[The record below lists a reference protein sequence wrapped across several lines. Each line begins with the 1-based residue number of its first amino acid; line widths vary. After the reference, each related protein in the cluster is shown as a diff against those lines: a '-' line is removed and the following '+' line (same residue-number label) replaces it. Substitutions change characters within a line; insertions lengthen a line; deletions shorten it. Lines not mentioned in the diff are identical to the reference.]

1 MLCENMR
8 RIGCISENQLEE
20 YCDVERTDASQGSAR
35 GDKSPRGISGI
46 YPGLKLGAGRY
57 ALLKRLGGGGAGE
70 IWLATDTVLR
80 EPCALK
86 LLNTADGIDDSALED
101 LRLETLKSRKLSH
114 PNIIRIH
121 DFHRVPGE
129 IPFVSMEYV
138 KGVNLHDLRQQQP
151 ERVLTWDYLRP
162 IFRDLCSALSYAHKE
177 GVIHRDLKPANML
190 ISATGQLKLA
200 DFGIAVNLREHD
212 QRDAQRHLGWGTLTF
227 MSPQQLDGQ
236 PPSTSDDIYSLGATL
251 YELLT
256 GTPPFCEGDIQDQI
270 RNAEPQ
276 TLADRLIEVALTNHI
291 PAGLNGLVADC
302 LAKDPGQRPITAG
315 DLEQRLDNIFA
326 APPVVVRDA
335 DFEPLA
341 PADRPRARTQ
351 FGEIKP
357 TLTRKSRDDGAGAGQ
372 RQAAPPRSLA
382 ARLGPI
388 VAVLAV
394 IAIVLGFAASYLKKL
409 GEEPPLPPP
418 EPPAPV
424 VKKVVE
430 PPIPPPPPPEPP
442 AFIVGRTTTLTNLSF
457 ALSRTFEGHK
467 EAVTTLSFSLDG
479 FSLASGE
486 EKSANVWDIATGK
499 FKPVLGENCI
509 FSQLALSPDGK
520 FLATPGPNRSLKIW
534 EIAWRRL
541 KSSLTAHTNE
551 ITCLAFSPDGAVLAS
566 GGPAGQVSIWDVATG
581 RQRRAT
587 EGHYD
592 AVLALTFSD
601 DGTRLLTV
609 GREGSLKQFDTQTG
623 TRKSE
628 FNLGTNAAR
637 LSSFSADRALLA
649 CGEGR
654 KTKVLEIVRGAW
666 SPPLLAP
673 EGTTLAHLAV
683 GADGLVAA
691 GTTGGKVLLW
701 EAHSGKLIQTL
712 DAHTNDVRALALSA
726 DGRYLAT
733 GGTDKLVKVW
743 QRRTGTSAGLA
754 PPAPGV
760 APSAPP
766 VAEIK

>member
-1 MLCENMR
+1 M
-8 RIGCISENQLEE
+8 
-20 YCDVERTDASQGSAR
+20 
-35 GDKSPRGISGI
+35 SGI

-190 ISATGQLKLA
+190 ISASGQLKLA

-212 QRDAQRHLGWGTLTF
+212 QSAAQRHLGWGTLTF

-302 LAKDPGQRPITAG
+302 LAKDPSQRPITAG
-315 DLEQRLDNIFA
+315 DLERRLDNIFV

-341 PADRPRARTQ
+341 PADRPRARKQ
-351 FGEIKP
+351 FNETKP
-357 TLTRKSRDDGAGAGQ
+357 TLALKSRDGVTTGQ
-372 RQAAPPRSLA
+372 SGGPAAPPRSLA
-382 ARLGPI
+382 ARFGPI
-388 VAVLAV
+388 VAVLVV
-394 IAIVLGFAASYLKKL
+394 IAIVMGFASSYLKKL
-409 GEEPPLPPP
+409 AEEPPLPPP
-418 EPPAPV
+418 PPPV
-424 VKKVVE
+424 VKVVVE
-430 PPIPPPPPPEPP
+430 PPPPPPPPPEPP
-442 AFIVGRTTTLTNLSF
+442 AFLVGRSGTLTNLSF
-457 ALSRTFEGHK
+457 ALSRTLEGHK

-486 EKSANVWDIATGK
+486 EKSANVWDIGSGK
-499 FKPVLGENCI
+499 FKPVLGENCH
-509 FSQLALSPDGK
+509 FSLLAISPDGK
-520 FLATPGPNRSLKIW
+520 FLATPGPNLSLKVW

-566 GGPAGQVSIWDVATG
+566 GGPAGQVSLWDVATG
-581 RQRRAT
+581 RLRRAT

-609 GREGSLKQFDTQTG
+609 GREGSLKQFDPQTG

-628 FNLGTNAAR
+628 TNLGTNAAR
-637 LSSFSADRALLA
+637 LASFSADRTLLA

-654 KTKVLEIVRGAW
+654 KTKVLEIARGAW

-673 EGTTLAHLAV
+673 EGTTLATLAV
-683 GADGLVAA
+683 SADGLVAA
-691 GTTGGKVLLW
+691 GTTTGKLLLW
-701 EAHSGKLIQTL
+701 EAHSGKLFQTL

-726 DGRYLAT
+726 DGRFLAT
-733 GGTDKLVKVW
+733 SGTDKLVKVW
-743 QRRTGTSAGLA
+743 LRRTAAAAGAAGSPPAPGIA
-754 PPAPGV
+754 PPAPPAG
-760 APSAPP
+760 
-766 VAEIK
+766 EIK